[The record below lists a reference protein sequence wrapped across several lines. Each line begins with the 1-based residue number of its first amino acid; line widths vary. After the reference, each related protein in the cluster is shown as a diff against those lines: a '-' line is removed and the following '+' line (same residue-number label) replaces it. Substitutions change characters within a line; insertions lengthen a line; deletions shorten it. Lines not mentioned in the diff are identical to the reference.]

1 MNKRLKK
8 KLEKQVI
15 KQCRKI
21 TLNKNDVLLTKIDP
35 NIIKPE
41 EYQVIFNQLHNIFK
55 DNQVVVLPD
64 FIRLKNM
71 DKENV
76 VTFLEE
82 YIDKLKNKD

>member
-21 TLNKNDVLLTKIDP
+21 TLNKGNVLLTKVNP
-35 NIIKPE
+35 NIVKPE
-41 EYQVIFNQLHNIFK
+41 ECQVIFNQLHNIFK

-71 DKENV
+71 DKETA

-82 YIDKLKNKD
+82 YIDKLKYKD